1 MSPVTKPAAPP
12 LMGMGMEVPMGAW
25 SPNQIRTGETY
36 FTGQTLYAQPQAM
49 AYHQHTVPMTTGVAP
64 MAYMEQQVAYVQQP
78 MQMQMQY
85 IEQPMQMQIIE
96 QPVQIIEQVPIQIIE
111 QPIAMSPPPPPPS
124 QPMQQQQ
131 QQQQQQDVRER
142 VVEVEVIKEVP
153 VERLVEVP
161 VDR

>member
-1 MSPVTKPAAPP
+1 MMSPVTKPAAPP
-12 LMGMGMEVPMGAW
+12 LMGMGMGVEMPMGAW

-49 AYHQHTVPMTTGVAP
+49 AYHQHAVPMTTGVAP

-78 MQMQMQY
+78 MQMQI

-96 QPVQIIEQVPIQIIE
+96 QPMQIIEQVPIQIIE
-111 QPIAMSPPPPPPS
+111 QPIAMSPPPP
-124 QPMQQQQ
+124 QPMPQQQPQ

-142 VVEVEVIKEVP
+142 VVEVEVLKEVP
-153 VERLVEVP
+153 VERIVEVP